1 MSITTPLCDLL
12 RVRHPILLAAMDLI
26 ADAKLTLAVSQAGGF
41 GILGAGYGDAD
52 WLKRELALLEAR
64 ASRDLKFG
72 VGFITWSLAEQPQLL
87 DPVLAVEPDAVWL
100 SFGNPAPFAGK
111 IKATGAKLI
120 CQVQTAEMARDAVDK
135 GADII
140 VAQGSEAGGHGV
152 SRGSM
157 TLVPEVVDAVGH
169 KVPVVMAGG
178 AADGRGLAAALMLG
192 AQGACMGTR
201 FYASREVNGRADAK
215 ARIVA
220 ATGDDTVR
228 GLLFDI
234 SRRHVWPAPYTGRC
248 LVNDHARKWMGRE
261 MDLMRDHHETERY
274 LAARARGDFSIAAVI
289 AGEAAGLIDDVVSA
303 ADIVERVIAEASA
316 LLGGSSRTRAV
327 A

>member
-1 MSITTPLCDLL
+1 
-12 RVRHPILLAAMDLI
+12 
-26 ADAKLTLAVSQAGGF
+26 
-41 GILGAGYGDAD
+41 
-52 WLKRELALLEAR
+52 
-64 ASRDLKFG
+64 
-72 VGFITWSLAEQPQLL
+72 
-87 DPVLAVEPDAVWL
+87 
-100 SFGNPAPFAGK
+100 
-111 IKATGAKLI
+111 
-120 CQVQTAEMARDAVDK
+120 MARDAVDK

-140 VAQGSEAGGHGV
+140 VTQGSEAGGHGV

-178 AADGRGLAAALMLG
+178 AADGRALAAALMLG
-192 AQGACMGTR
+192 AQGVCMGTR
-201 FYASREVNGRADAK
+201 FYASKEVNGRADAK

-248 LVNDHARKWMGRE
+248 LINDHARKWMGRE
-261 MDLMRDHHETERY
+261 MDLMRDHHETDRY
-274 LAARARGDFSIAAVI
+274 LEARKRGDFSIAAVI
-289 AGEAAGLIDDVVSA
+289 AGEAAGLVRDVSSA
-303 ADIVERVIAEASA
+303 AEIVERVVAEASA
-316 LLGGSSRTRAV
+316 LLGGASRARVLPATSA